1 MAMEQLRYM
10 DQRLAELELTPE
22 EADLVRQHRLASLE
36 LRSKRFAQ
44 LGPIPTGQA
53 DNWAWEKQK
62 LEAEAE
68 IKLALETT
76 LLSVP
81 GLEKAWQKHLEIESI
96 KNLRAEI
103 LQNASAFLQQQT
115 PPSHPPAATTGQ
127 ASGGFPLV
135 CCVELLGACNR
146 LHAV

>member
-1 MAMEQLRYM
+1 MAMEQLRYV

-44 LGPIPTGQA
+44 LGPIPSGQA
-53 DNWAWEKQK
+53 DNWNWEKQK

-68 IKLALETT
+68 IKLSLETT

-81 GLEKAWQKHLEIESI
+81 GLEKAWQKHLEIESM
-96 KNLRAEI
+96 KSLRAEI
-103 LQNASAFLQQQT
+103 LQNASALLQQAPQSN
-115 PPSHPPAATTGQ
+115 PPPATTGQ
-127 ASGGFPLV
+127 TPGGFTSYRCSVHQP
-135 CCVELLGACNR
+135 A
-146 LHAV
+146 